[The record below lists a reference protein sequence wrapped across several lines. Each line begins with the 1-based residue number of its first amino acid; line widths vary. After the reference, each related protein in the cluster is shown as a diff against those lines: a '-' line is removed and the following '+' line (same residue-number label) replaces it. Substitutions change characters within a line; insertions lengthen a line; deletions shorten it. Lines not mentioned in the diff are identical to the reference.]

1 MVAIRQVAMYKSK
14 QDAEPLVVLTPGVL
28 ARSIQDEAIVN
39 DKKYRVVRNLKVLEL
54 ADDGSKL
61 SMYISPAMDIDND
74 SVYSPKRIYQDICA
88 NVGYPTPTSNVG
100 CQSDTLITDCMLD
113 NWYATAD
120 WQAQAL
126 HYLIESEEL
135 DVIFSHFHAIDLEEH
150 MFIKHMAEH
159 EFNRNPVAVA
169 EKWME
174 NLYKQADYYL
184 GKFLHYL
191 DEGWTILIF
200 SDHGQVAP
208 KHDLHL
214 ICDASGISVGVM
226 KELGFTALKKDENG
240 NELPEIDWAHTLA
253 VAQREC
259 HIYLNLKGREAHGI
273 VDPKDQYEVEE
284 QIMTA
289 LYSYKDKK
297 TGHRIVSVA
306 LRNKDAILLGLG
318 GPDSGDI
325 CYWMAEG
332 YNFDHADSLAT
343 TWGEAATSVSPIF
356 IAAGKGIKAGYETQR
371 IIRQID
377 FAPTVAVLG
386 GVRMPRECE
395 GAPAYQILTEE
406 F

>member
-1 MVAIRQVAMYKSK
+1 
-14 QDAEPLVVLTPGVL
+14 
-28 ARSIQDEAIVN
+28 
-39 DKKYRVVRNLKVLEL
+39 
-54 ADDGSKL
+54 
-61 SMYISPAMDIDND
+61 
-74 SVYSPKRIYQDICA
+74 
-88 NVGYPTPTSNVG
+88 
-100 CQSDTLITDCMLD
+100 
-113 NWYATAD
+113 
-120 WQAQAL
+120 
-126 HYLIESEEL
+126 
-135 DVIFSHFHAIDLEEH
+135 

-289 LYSYKDKK
+289 LYGYKDKK